1 MENILSELWNG
12 NLAPCEM
19 RDRRQVEIGE
29 LIELVRRNKEDIL
42 RHTDAEG
49 CKSVEKLED
58 CHGEL
63 EYIYSEEAFIKG
75 FSLGVRLVFEAMQ

>member
-19 RDRRQVEIGE
+19 RDRRQEEIGA
-29 LIELVRRNKEDIL
+29 LIELLRRNKEDIF
-42 RHTDAEG
+42 RQVDGVGREA
-49 CKSVEKLED
+49 VEKLED

>member
-19 RDRRQVEIGE
+19 RDRRQAEIGE
-29 LIELVRRNKEDIL
+29 LIELLRRNKEDIL
-42 RHTDAEG
+42 RHTDGVSRE
-49 CKSVEKLED
+49 SLEKLED